1 MFCAT
6 PLRTTVKETVYLT
19 VVDATVAKTVYLTVV
34 DTTVAKTV
42 YSTVIDTTVAKT
54 VYLTVVDT
62 TVAKTVYS
70 TVETAQQSMAL
81 LGHGNLETFAAMRKA
96 PDDIHLYLLFRFSF
110 N

>member
-6 PLRTTVKETVYLT
+6 PLRCTVKETVYST

-42 YSTVIDTTVAKT
+42 YSTVI
-54 VYLTVVDT
+54 DT

>member
-1 MFCAT
+1 MFCPT
-6 PLRTTVKETVYLT
+6 PLRSTVKETVYLT

-42 YSTVIDTTVAKT
+42 YSTVI
-54 VYLTVVDT
+54 DT